1 VSVNVHVTKNV
12 QIGVLAGIGRG
23 GFGPSLD
30 SNALQAIADVP
41 KTNDRTAGFAS
52 TSPAAG

>member
-1 VSVNVHVTKNV
+1 MSVNVHVTKNV